1 MGLILLLT
9 ATTTIITKPNQQA
22 DAARLLA
29 LPPSTTGRVGAISQ
43 GSLER
48 YAAVRASG
56 ARLVVVSGARTPTLL
71 QRLPF
76 IPAAD
81 AYVSENGGRIF
92 YPAEVAK
99 ELGDE
104 LIASTAR
111 DEEEEEGDGGGEKQ
125 AGPATTTPLPVA
137 CPLVEDL
144 AWRAQLQHVCGPAS
158 EEGKGVPPEE
168 RTGSLWAFYRRLKE
182 GGWRVDA
189 QGYSTAFRVQGRTAG
204 DDEAA
209 EAALRAVAASR
220 PSGVACSTNLGVL
233 DFYPARSGKE
243 GAARRLE
250 RLFAA
255 AAATT
260 TVRTA
265 FLCDDDN
272 DLALA
277 SRVGRVFVP
286 TFGSESMKAAVRAE
300 QRRAAEARV
309 PAHFVTPKEEELA
322 GKSAAARCAAA
333 TEAMIEAAG
342 AWLDG
347 QEETCEAAAAA
358 TAKGG
363 EAVVTAR

>member
-1 MGLILLLT
+1 
-9 ATTTIITKPNQQA
+9 
-22 DAARLLA
+22 
-29 LPPSTTGRVGAISQ
+29 VGAISQ
-43 GSLER
+43 GTLER
-48 YAAVRASG
+48 YAAARASG

-92 YPAEVAK
+92 YPDEVAK
-99 ELGDE
+99 ELGEE

-111 DEEEEEGDGGGEKQ
+111 DEEEGGGGENQ
-125 AGPATTTPLPVA
+125 EGPATTTPLPVA

-144 AWRAQLQHVCGPAS
+144 AWRAQLRPVCGPAS
-158 EEGKGVPPEE
+158 EEGKGVPPEK
-168 RTGSLWAFYRRLKE
+168 RTGSLWAFYRRLE
-182 GGWRVDA
+182 GSGWRVDA

-204 DDEAA
+204 GDDDKAAA

-243 GAARRLE
+243 GAAKRLE

-255 AAATT
+255 AAAAGGGAGATT
-260 TVRTA
+260 PPVRTA

-286 TFGSESMKAAVRAE
+286 TFGSTSMESAVRAE
-300 QRRAAEARV
+300 QRRAAEAGV
-309 PAHFVTPKEEELA
+309 AAHFVTPAEEVLDQA
-322 GKSAAARCAAA
+322 KGKSAAARCAAA
-333 TEAMIEAAG
+333 TEAMVEAAG

-347 QEETCEAAAAA
+347 QEETCEAAA
-358 TAKGG
+358 TKGG
-363 EAVVTAR
+363 EAVVAAR